1 MRKDASL
8 GAARAWAPA
17 PGAALASEAPPP
29 ARHPRHDATR
39 RDVVEECHPD
49 ASREPPSPRAAG
61 EHGSRDEEAFAS
73 VHDLVHYAILTAPAR
88 RCATRGSERAAT
100 KPCTPPPRKHLH
112 PAVAVA
118 HPSSASGEDAPRDPR
133 AS

>member
-17 PGAALASEAPPP
+17 PGAALASEAPTP
-29 ARHPRHDATR
+29 ARHPRDDATR

-61 EHGSRDEEAFAS
+61 EPGSRDEEAFAS

-100 KPCTPPPRKHLH
+100 KPCTPPAKTP
-112 PAVAVA
+112 
-118 HPSSASGEDAPRDPR
+118 PSSCSCRSRVFRESGEDAPRDPR